1 MFKFTG
7 DDCDREVKGEFD
19 FEDVTV
25 KPQVSLRGEVIE
37 TEVCD
42 FFSCANYCFEDEV
55 FLQATYTSQNHD
67 YPGDGKLTVCLRD
80 GRQGFAKATQYGYV
94 NGLFFKIISGPYAGY
109 VVEGSVEGTF
119 TKDKCQFST

>member
-42 FFSCANYCFEDEV
+42 FFFAVPTIALKMSEV
-55 FLQATYTSQNHD
+55 FLQAAYACQNDD

-80 GRQGFAKATQYGYV
+80 GRQAFAKATQYGY
-94 NGLFFKIISGPYAGY
+94 IY
-109 VVEGSVEGTF
+109 
-119 TKDKCQFST
+119 